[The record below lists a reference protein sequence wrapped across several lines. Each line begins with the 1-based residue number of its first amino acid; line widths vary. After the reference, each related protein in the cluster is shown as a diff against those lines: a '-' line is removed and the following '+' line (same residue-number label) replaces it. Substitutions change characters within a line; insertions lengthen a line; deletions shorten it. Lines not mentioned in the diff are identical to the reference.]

1 MVKRGFPTAE
11 KGVVMCRTETGH
23 VHGRAMNTHYTFW
36 GNVVGRSARGLL
48 VMAAA
53 GGCSSSVT
61 DGSGHNMP

>member
-1 MVKRGFPTAE
+1 MRK
-11 KGVVMCRTETGH
+11 TETGH
-23 VHGRAMNTHYTFW
+23 VVKRGWSCAWPGNEYPLHIL

-48 VMAAA
+48 VMAAV